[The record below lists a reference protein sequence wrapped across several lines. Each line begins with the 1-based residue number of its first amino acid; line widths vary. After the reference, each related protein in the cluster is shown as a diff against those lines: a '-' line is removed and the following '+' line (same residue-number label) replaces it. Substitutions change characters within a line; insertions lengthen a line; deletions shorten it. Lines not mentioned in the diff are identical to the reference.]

1 MTSKNL
7 NILIIEDEYVTQ
19 KSIEKNLVALGHVV
33 KGRAMDYDKVI
44 AILNEEK
51 IDFAIIDINI
61 KGEKK
66 GTEIGTYI
74 TNHVKI
80 PFVYLTAYSDTKTI
94 TTAIETEPYGYLVKP
109 FQQHD
114 LLTSIEIAVI
124 NFNKEKD
131 KAVTSQIQIKV
142 ADKNIKLNLDSI
154 LFVESDKNYVK
165 IYTKQEV
172 YKYRNTLH
180 EFQEQLPKNFVQ
192 THKSFLVNFD
202 WITSVS
208 KTLIE
213 IDEFKIPISKSF
225 KPEIDA
231 YLADSK

>member
-1 MTSKNL
+1 M
-7 NILIIEDEYVTQ
+7 
-19 KSIEKNLVALGHVV
+19 
-33 KGRAMDYDKVI
+33 
-44 AILNEEK
+44 
-51 IDFAIIDINI
+51 
-61 KGEKK
+61 
-66 GTEIGTYI
+66 
-74 TNHVKI
+74 
-80 PFVYLTAYSDTKTI
+80 
-94 TTAIETEPYGYLVKP
+94 
-109 FQQHD
+109 
-114 LLTSIEIAVI
+114 
-124 NFNKEKD
+124 
-131 KAVTSQIQIKV
+131 
-142 ADKNIKLNLDSI
+142 
-154 LFVESDKNYVK
+154 K
-165 IYTKQEV
+165 IYTKKEV